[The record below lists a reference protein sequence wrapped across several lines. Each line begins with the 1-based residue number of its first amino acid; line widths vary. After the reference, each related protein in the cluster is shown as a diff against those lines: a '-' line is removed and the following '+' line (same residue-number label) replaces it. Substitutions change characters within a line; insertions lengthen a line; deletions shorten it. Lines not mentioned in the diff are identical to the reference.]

1 MTNNVLFLF
10 LVKDIPMYQ
19 FIREA
24 SDEYFK
30 RMALYTWDQF
40 LRISILVSEN
50 SLSLGNVCADMLD
63 HLWYLGDVFQSSIAP
78 YIEDKLRNVLM
89 QNAVEPFLKD
99 DVRIFKI
106 IIISILI
113 LYIYILTTQSIEHT
127 ISC

>member
-1 MTNNVLFLF
+1 
-10 LVKDIPMYQ
+10 MYQ